1 MDERERHD
9 AGMAKRRKILG
20 NAWVDRAQ
28 AKKNDFN
35 GEFQDLISRY
45 AWGEIWTRPGLDDR
59 TRRLI
64 VLASMIALG
73 RWEEFRMHLRAALE
87 GQMSIAD
94 IKEIFLQQAIYCGVP
109 IANTGF
115 HHLADLIAEL
125 KAKGVPI
132 NGLEDA

>member
-20 NAWVDRAQ
+20 NAWVDRSVSRQ
-28 AKKNDFN
+28 NEFN
-35 GEFQDLISRY
+35 AEFLDLISRY

>member
-28 AKKNDFN
+28 AKKNVFN

>member
-1 MDERERHD
+1 MSDVSDRYQRGAARFEEVYP
-9 AGMAKRRKILG
+9 AK
-20 NAWVDRAQ
+20 ASAEP
-28 AKKNDFN
+28 NDF
-35 GEFQDLISRY
+35 ERMSMEQLF
-45 AWGEIWTRPGLDDR
+45 AEIWTRPGFDHR
-59 TRRLI
+59 TRRILVI
-64 VLASMIALG
+64 GTMMGLG